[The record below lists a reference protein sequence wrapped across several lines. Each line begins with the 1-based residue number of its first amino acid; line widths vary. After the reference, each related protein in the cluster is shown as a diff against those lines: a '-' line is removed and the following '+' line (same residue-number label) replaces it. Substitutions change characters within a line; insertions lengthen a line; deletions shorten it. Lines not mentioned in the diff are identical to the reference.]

1 MLAYL
6 GYLNI
11 LLQDR
16 KIKILVTVLLI
27 GLCFL
32 VLTDHS
38 FASTVASTT
47 GNGAIE
53 QAGNT
58 LSNLLY
64 NVLGKVLFVVFVFG
78 GIVMLWK
85 SASAAFIMWGMA
97 ILLAF
102 ATGLSNEVW
111 SMFHQ

>member
-6 GYLNI
+6 PYLNAFLGDKRVKI
-11 LLQDR
+11 LLS
-16 KIKILVTVLLI
+16 VLLI
-27 GLCFL
+27 ALCVL
-32 VLTDHS
+32 VLTDHTL
-38 FASTVASTT
+38 ADTVATT
-47 GNGAIE
+47 GGNGAIE

-64 NVLGKVLFVVFVFG
+64 NIIGKILFVVFIFG
-78 GIVMLWK
+78 GIIMLWR
-85 SASAAFIMWGMA
+85 SAAAAFIMWGMA

-102 ATGLSNEVW
+102 ATGLSNQIW